1 MPPDTTDI
9 DPDIVLRISKLQRRV
24 GDQVLVYD
32 LSADVGRGEI
42 VAITGPSG
50 AGKSSLIRLINRLDE
65 PTGGTVFVEGKDYRT
80 IAPTILRQT
89 VGMVMQSA
97 NLFSGSVAENV
108 SYGPAQRKQTLPEHE
123 IEQLLTKVGLGGYSN
138 HDVSTL
144 SGGEA
149 QRVSF
154 ARTLANRPRVLLL
167 DEPTSALDD
176 ESSRAIESLLREV
189 SEKDGV
195 TCLIVTHNQAQAHRL
210 ARRTMAMAG
219 GKLMSIG
226 LTEEVLDAPQAV

>member
-1 MPPDTTDI
+1 MPPDTNDI
-9 DPDIVLRISKLQRRV
+9 DADIVLRISKLQRRV
-24 GDQVLVYD
+24 DDHVLVYD
-32 LSADVGRGEI
+32 LSAEVGRGEI

-50 AGKSSLIRLINRLDE
+50 AGKSSLVRLINRLDE

-80 IAPTILRQT
+80 IAPTRLRQT

-97 NLFSGSVAENV
+97 NLFPGSVADNV
-108 SYGPAQRKQTLPEHE
+108 SYGPAQRGQTLAEYE
-123 IEQLLTKVGLGGYSN
+123 IEQLLTKVGLEGYSS
-138 HDVSTL
+138 HDVSNL

-176 ESSRAIESLLREV
+176 DSSRAIETLVRQL
-189 SEKDGV
+189 SEEDGV
-195 TCLIVTHNQAQAHRL
+195 TCLIVTHSHAQAHRL

-226 LTEEVLDAPQAV
+226 LTEEVLDVPEAV